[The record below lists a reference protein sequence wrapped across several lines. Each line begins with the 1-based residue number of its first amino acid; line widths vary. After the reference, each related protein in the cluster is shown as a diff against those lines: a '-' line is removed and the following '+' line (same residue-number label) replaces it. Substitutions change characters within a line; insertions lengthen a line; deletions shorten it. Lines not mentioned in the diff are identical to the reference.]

1 MFLGTPDLKDLRDK
15 TWSTQQFSG
24 KLKAMIPMPAIWTH
38 SPVFTRSYQ
47 VSSDIL
53 VASSWNPLV
62 PSVACRVWWL
72 RKNGINRLSSQ
83 HIPTGISWKGRI
95 ESYQFSGLKI
105 CCSLRIEPAKWW
117 TLSGIDERSLL
128 QNMLE
133 PCKRTTCKRMNTE
146 QLSASS
152 NQPSKLC
159 FADPGSK
166 TSLTQH
172 VVFFVISLV
181 SPVPGITSHAF
192 ATAELQSWVC
202 PANPGVRIWT
212 WQGTQR
218 WPSLAETMNSQK

>member
-1 MFLGTPDLKDLRDK
+1 
-15 TWSTQQFSG
+15 
-24 KLKAMIPMPAIWTH
+24 MINHIFPAIFGQAKPYASCLDPQPCVH
-38 SPVFTRSYQ
+38 QELPGVFGHPGGFILEPFGSFGCL
-47 VSSDIL
+47 SSL
-53 VASSWNPLV
+53 VAPKKLD
-62 PSVACRVWWL
+62 
-72 RKNGINRLSSQ
+72 KQMI
-83 HIPTGISWKGRI
+83 IPTGISWKGRI

-133 PCKRTTCKRMNTE
+133 PCKRTTCKRMNIE

-152 NQPSKLC
+152 NQPSKL

-181 SPVPGITSHAF
+181 YP
-192 ATAELQSWVC
+192 QC
-202 PANPGVRIWT
+202 
-212 WQGTQR
+212 
-218 WPSLAETMNSQK
+218 